1 MKYKLMGQP
10 VFTCNLPGG
19 TILSSSLISYAT
31 AYITL
36 KSHTYAWCVT
46 VCHSEQ
52 CQKTYLYQYKVPFP
66 SPGRV
71 GFCGLIPPNKTSS
84 PPN

>member
-1 MKYKLMGQP
+1 MQKSNYLLKTKSILNMKYKLMGQP

-36 KSHTYAWCVT
+36 KSHTYA
-46 VCHSEQ
+46 
-52 CQKTYLYQYKVPFP
+52 
-66 SPGRV
+66 
-71 GFCGLIPPNKTSS
+71 
-84 PPN
+84 